1 MGQIK
6 RLIDDILTEEE
17 FDILFDEEYENWK
30 KQKQNHDQ
38 ILDLM
43 NKNINIEKL
52 KQHENKG

>member
-6 RLIDDILTEEE
+6 KLIDDILTEEE

-30 KQKQNHDQ
+30 KQKQNYDQ

-43 NKNINIEKL
+43 NKSINIEKI
-52 KQHENKG
+52 ETT